1 MSSYSTVCIGLALA
15 LAIAGPAAACE
26 TGLDLAGTE
35 VVKGCDA
42 QAHTCIPS
50 SRAVYEY
57 AEAYP
62 DSDSEVSISM
72 ASSPWHLY
80 GPDGRMMRVEELA
93 AVIRP
98 HINEGTERVVLLGS
112 WTGGGDRPLAQ
123 QMSDALDGVEV
134 RGVDGFLWLSPDG
147 SARVTKQAYT
157 ARNGSGYYEIAEG
170 DEVLVPLAHGWAAG
184 MEQRFIEG
192 GDTGLL
198 LHAAIGWD
206 VFYLC
211 REKALAGFEL
221 AAEHG
226 VAIAAY
232 NAALMRIERNHE
244 GDRAAARRLLE
255 QAASQG
261 DTKSRDLLVE
271 MND

>member
-1 MSSYSTVCIGLALA
+1 MLSPLSHSSGIFLLFALSGA
-15 LAIAGPAAACE
+15 VTACD
-26 TGLDLAGTE
+26 TGLGLGGTE
-35 VVKGCDA
+35 VVKGCNAEA
-42 QAHTCIPS
+42 QTCIPS
-50 SRAVYEY
+50 SRAVYAY

-62 DSDSEVSISM
+62 DSDSEVSISL

-80 GPDGRMMRVEELA
+80 GPDGRMMQVEELA

-98 HINEGTERVVLLGS
+98 HINEATERVVLLGS

-123 QMSDALDGVEV
+123 RLSKALDGMPVL
-134 RGVDGFLWLSPDG
+134 GADGFLWLSPDG
-147 SARVTKQAYT
+147 STRLTKQAYT
-157 ARNGSGYYEIAEG
+157 ARNGSGYYEVAEG

-184 MEQRFIEG
+184 MEQRFIDG
-192 GDTGLL
+192 GDAELL

-211 REKALAGFEL
+211 REKALDGFEL

-232 NAALMRIERNHE
+232 NAALMRIERNEE

-261 DTKSRDLLVE
+261 DTKSRDLLAE